1 MTLFLVFVILIVP
14 VFIIPIFNK
23 VTKLEDPKVTQP
35 ILALARANGIPAHDV
50 YQVDA
55 SKQTTRMSANVSG
68 FGNTMRITLN
78 DNLLR
83 RGSPEEIQAVMGHEM
98 GHYVLNHVYKSIV
111 YFFLLIVAM
120 FAFTKWAL
128 DWSLARWGERWQIR
142 GIGDPA
148 ILPLVFLVISIF
160 GFITTPV
167 MNSFTRIQE
176 YEADMYGI
184 NASRQADGFAQAA
197 IHLGEYRKMSPG
209 HWEEILFYDHPS
221 GRSRIYAA
229 MRWKAENQNT
239 QPFNAAK

>member
-1 MTLFLVFVILIVP
+1 
-14 VFIIPIFNK
+14 
-23 VTKLEDPKVTQP
+23 
-35 ILALARANGIPAHDV
+35 
-50 YQVDA
+50 
-55 SKQTTRMSANVSG
+55 
-68 FGNTMRITLN
+68 
-78 DNLLR
+78 
-83 RGSPEEIQAVMGHEM
+83 
-98 GHYVLNHVYKSIV
+98 
-111 YFFLLIVAM
+111 M

-148 ILPLVFLVISIF
+148 ILPLAILVISVF
-160 GFITTPV
+160 GFITTPI

-239 QPFNAAK
+239 QPFNATH